1 MLHIAIIHHY
11 IIYRVHFSLH
21 ILLFFLMIRRPP
33 TSTLFPYTTLF
44 RSATRPAPRPSRAR
58 PLDPGAARTVR
69 TFILALMFVA
79 ALTLFAASAVHASL
93 LGPIDPF
100 PGAAPPEALLGVVLA
115 IAAVAAFLSWA
126 RAWAFAVAATL
137 LALLG
142 TVYGL
147 TVTVPRGE
155 PGDVVYHVSLLAGL

>member
-1 MLHIAIIHHY
+1 MK
-11 IIYRVHFSLH
+11 
-21 ILLFFLMIRRPP
+21 
-33 TSTLFPYTTLF
+33 
-44 RSATRPAPRPSRAR
+44 
-58 PLDPGAARTVR
+58 

-79 ALTLFAASAVHASL
+79 ALTLLAASAVHASL

-100 PGAAPPEALLGVVLA
+100 PGAAPPEALFGLVLA
-115 IAAVAAFLSWA
+115 IAAVAAFLSWT
-126 RAWAFAVAATL
+126 RAWAFAVVATL

-155 PGDVVYHVSLLAGL
+155 PGDVVYHVSLLAGLIVAMGLLIRQRGLVE

>member
-1 MLHIAIIHHY
+1 
-11 IIYRVHFSLH
+11 V
-21 ILLFFLMIRRPP
+21 
-33 TSTLFPYTTLF
+33 
-44 RSATRPAPRPSRAR
+44 
-58 PLDPGAARTVR
+58 RTVV
-69 TFILALMFVA
+69 ALMFVA
-79 ALTLFAASAVHASL
+79 ALTLLAASAVHASL

-115 IAAVAAFLSWA
+115 IAAVAAFLSW
-126 RAWAFAVAATL
+126 RAWAFAVVATL

-155 PGDVVYHVSLLAGL
+155 PGDVVYHVSLLAGLIVAAGLLIRQRGLVD